1 MIKNVTGIVIK
12 QKVWGESDLLVSLLS
27 EDGERL
33 DLVVKG
39 AGNGKSKR
47 RSHIELMNQIKVTVY
62 DSARHSYLQTVECQE
77 SYFHLKRDFE
87 RVFQVYVLLEVIE
100 QSTLPENA
108 DPKLYELLEATLSH
122 LNQKNVL
129 SLGAEIGL
137 VKWGEALGILPSF
150 RTCGECHK
158 SMETTARW
166 NHDKQVL
173 LCEECAHPQS
183 EELPLKYRKALEF
196 FKSASFHECSSLIFQ
211 DEEVV
216 KLREL
221 IPYLL
226 RGHLERPLK
235 SLTGF

>member
-12 QKVWGESDLLVSLLS
+12 HKEWGERDLLVSLLS
-27 EDGERL
+27 DEGERL

-39 AGNGKSKR
+39 AGDGKSKR
-47 RSHIELMNQIKVTVY
+47 KSHIELMNRIKGTIY
-62 DSARHSYLQTVECQE
+62 DSPRHSYLQTVECEE
-77 SYFHLKRDFE
+77 SYFHLKQSFE

-100 QSTLPENA
+100 QSILPENA
-108 DPKLYELLEATLSH
+108 DPTLYELLESTLSH
-122 LNQKNVL
+122 LNQKNVSL
-129 SLGAEIGL
+129 LGAEIGL

-150 RTCGECHK
+150 KACGDCHK
-158 SMETTARW
+158 SLEAMAHW
-166 NHDKQVL
+166 NHEKQVL
-173 LCEECAHPQS
+173 LCHECTSAHC

-196 FKSASFHECSSLIFQ
+196 FKSASFQECNAIQFKE
-211 DEEVV
+211 EEVL

-235 SLTGF
+235 TLSIF

>member
-12 QKVWGESDLLVSLLS
+12 QKIWGESDLLVSLLS
-27 EDGERL
+27 DEGERL

-47 RSHIELMNQIKVTVY
+47 KNHIELMNQIKGTVY
-62 DSARHSYLQTVECQE
+62 ESAHHSYLQTVECQE
-77 SYFHLKRDFE
+77 SYFHLKQSFE
-87 RVFQVYVLLEVIE
+87 RVFQVYILLEVIE
-100 QSTLPENA
+100 QSTLPKNA
-108 DPKLYELLEATLSH
+108 DPQLYELLEATLSH

-158 SMETTARW
+158 NMETTARW

-173 LCEECAHPQS
+173 LCQACAHPHS

-196 FKSASFHECSSLIFQ
+196 FKSASFHECSSLTFQ
-211 DEEVV
+211 EEEVL

-226 RGHLERPLK
+226 RAHLEKPLK
-235 SLTGF
+235 TLNAF

>member
-12 QKVWGESDLLVSLLS
+12 QKQWGERDLLVSLLS
-27 EDGERL
+27 DEGERL

-39 AGNGKSKR
+39 AGDGKSKR
-47 RSHIELMNQIKVTVY
+47 KNHIELMNRIKGTVY
-62 DSARHSYLQTVECQE
+62 DNPRHAYLQTVECEE
-77 SYFHLKRDFE
+77 SFFHLKQNFE

-108 DPKLYELLEATLSH
+108 DPQLYELLEATLTH
-122 LNQKNVL
+122 LNQKSVS

-150 RTCGECHK
+150 RVCGECHK
-158 SMETTARW
+158 GLADCAHW
-166 NHDKQVL
+166 NHDKQVV
-173 LCEECAHPQS
+173 LCQDCTSPHC

-196 FKSASFHECSSLIFQ
+196 FKSASFQECSAIVFQEEEIF
-211 DEEVV
+211 

-235 SLTGF
+235 SLMAF